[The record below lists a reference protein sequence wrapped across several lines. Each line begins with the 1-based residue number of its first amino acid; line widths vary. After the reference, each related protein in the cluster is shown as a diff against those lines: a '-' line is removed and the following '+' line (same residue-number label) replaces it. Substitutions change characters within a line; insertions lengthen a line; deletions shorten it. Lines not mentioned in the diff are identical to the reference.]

1 MIEQLAEL
9 LVYDSVTQIDDRAS
23 GRVVVAAS
31 HGGKFSVQLALGIGV
46 GALIVCDAGVGL
58 ENAGIAGLLYAEEYG
73 TPCAA
78 VDFQSARIGDGAE
91 YASGQP
97 ILRMT
102 GVDGQHASGA
112 CALP

>member
-46 GALIVCDAGVGL
+46 GAL
-58 ENAGIAGLLYAEEYG
+58 
-73 TPCAA
+73 
-78 VDFQSARIGDGAE
+78 
-91 YASGQP
+91 
-97 ILRMT
+97 T
-102 GVDGQHASGA
+102 G
-112 CALP
+112 C